1 MPTGLA
7 VATRDTIVAAAC
19 ETLAAHGLSA
29 LTVARVANAA
39 RVSSALVHYHFAT
52 KQRLL
57 AAAAEQLAAR
67 RTAGRTGPLGSGSGL
82 SSLDTLWLNLSAG
95 AERGAERAWHDLVL
109 LARHDA
115 DIRASL
121 ARERGRE
128 RAATAAALPRL
139 LAGLGSRPSI
149 PADELAAVVIG
160 FLDGTVLALAAGAS
174 RDEVRAAYDAFW
186 LALVT
191 LGQAAPPG

>member
-1 MPTGLA
+1 

-19 ETLAAHGLSA
+19 ETLAAHGLST
-29 LTVARVANAA
+29 LTVAHIARAA

-67 RTAGRTGPLGSGSGL
+67 RTAGRTGPLRAGGGL
-82 SSLDTLWLNLSAG
+82 SSLDTLWLNLYTG
-95 AERGAERAWHDLVL
+95 ADRGAERAWHDLVL
-109 LARHDA
+109 LARDDA
-115 DIRASL
+115 DIRAVL
-121 ARERGRE
+121 ARERTRE

-139 LAGLGSRPSI
+139 RAALGSRPSI
-149 PADELAAVVIG
+149 PADELAAVVVG
-160 FLDGTVLALAAGAS
+160 LLDGAALALASGAS
-174 RDEVRAAYDAFW
+174 RAEVRAAYDAFW

-191 LGQAAPPG
+191 LGQSAPPS